1 MTYPRA
7 STLLSAEGA
16 AVPIVASDAMITMM
30 MVVLNCIAIVL
41 SSLMGIYNERLELE
55 AGRCVWRGERARSM
69 LRIGFFI

>member
-16 AVPIVASDAMITMM
+16 AVPIVASDAMMTVM

-41 SSLMGIYNERLELE
+41 SSLMGIYYEILELE
-55 AGRCVWRGERARSM
+55 TGRCVWTGKEQDQC
-69 LRIGFFI
+69 